1 MITIKIN
8 NATQIVEEKKG
19 WFVANVI
26 GQVVNMELQVEA
38 VVMERLRATLA
49 SEGVSATIEQ
59 VP

>member
-1 MITIKIN
+1 MITIKIH
-8 NATQIVEEKKG
+8 NATQIVEQKKG

-38 VVMERLRATLA
+38 VIMERLRATLV

>member
-19 WFVANVI
+19 WFVANVV
-26 GQVVNMELQVEA
+26 GAVVDMELQVEA
-38 VVMERLRATLA
+38 VVMERLRATLV
-49 SEGVSATIEQ
+49 SEGVAATIAQ